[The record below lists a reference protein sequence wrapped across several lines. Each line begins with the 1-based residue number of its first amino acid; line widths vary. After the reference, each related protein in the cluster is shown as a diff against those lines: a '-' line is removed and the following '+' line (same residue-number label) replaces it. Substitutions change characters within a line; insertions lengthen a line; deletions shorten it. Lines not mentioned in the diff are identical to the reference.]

1 MPFHP
6 DPERLKRLF
15 ERRASL
21 EELAG
26 CFAAALF
33 FVTAGVLLAG
43 HVGGQASPNVSM
55 ELTASISPPLE
66 GEANCITFD
75 GSERLARFDAP
86 RCHRH

>member
-15 ERRASL
+15 ERGSSL

-26 CFAAALF
+26 CLAAAFF

-43 HVGGQASPNVSM
+43 HVGGQGQPNVSM
-55 ELTASISPPLE
+55 ETTASIGQPLE
-66 GEANCITFD
+66 AGPDCITLLA
-75 GSERLARFDAP
+75 SERHARLDAP

>member
-6 DPERLKRLF
+6 DPERPNRVF

-26 CFAAALF
+26 CLAAALF

-43 HVGGQASPNVSM
+43 HVGGQAPPNVSM
-55 ELTASISPPLE
+55 ETTASIGQPLE
-66 GEANCITFD
+66 GEADCITLP

>member
-43 HVGGQASPNVSM
+43 HVGGQVPPNVSM
-55 ELTASISPPLE
+55 ETTASIGLPLE
-66 GEANCITFD
+66 GEADCITFD
-75 GSERLARFDAP
+75 GSDRLARFAAP